1 MLYKTIHYL
10 VLEILSDMFD
20 KNVRKATVVIVYHT
34 IYHTIQSSYG
44 TNYASIGRNSLQLAP
59 MTFSN
64 PN

>member
-34 IYHTIQSSYG
+34 IYHTIQSSYR
-44 TNYASIGRNSLQLAP
+44 TNYASFGRNSLQWAQ
-59 MTFSN
+59 MTFGN